1 MDHRQLEKEI
11 LHLENV
17 IGRISA
23 ADGIPISYWRN
34 RVGTVAST
42 HMLPSQKMRLKR
54 IDDRLAQIE
63 SSD

>member
-11 LHLENV
+11 LHLEKV

-23 ADGIPISYWRN
+23 SDRIPIAYWRK
-34 RVGTVAST
+34 RVGAVALT
-42 HMLPSQKMRLKR
+42 QLLPSQKMRLKR
-54 IDDRLAQIE
+54 IDDRLVQIE